1 MNGEELRCVQAFLGM
16 SLRGAQRR
24 SNPYPWLSL
33 WESWHGEAVTERA
46 SSATH
51 FPSAGRGL
59 PALRILSMV
68 LRRAASGPGQPL
80 LPSAIH
86 LHSGRRAGSAV
97 DEPSSMV
104 CLLPQ
109 TGTSRQP
116 RLASLALWAIHLHAV
131 PYGRTTNVVIAR
143 RPQRADVAISGNRL
157 SKPTG
162 IVRIQLPRDCHG
174 FFEASQ

>member
-109 TGTSRQP
+109 TGTHHQS
-116 RLASLALWAIHLHAV
+116 
-131 PYGRTTNVVIAR
+131 
-143 RPQRADVAISGNRL
+143 
-157 SKPTG
+157 
-162 IVRIQLPRDCHG
+162 CHC
-174 FFEASQ
+174 EASKKPWQSQGTDYSHQSALYATDFPEIATGLRPSQ